1 MASESTTAVELA
13 LDVSEAV
20 GSSADLNEILDS
32 LRRTSENLGTAMSKV
47 FKPMQSSLKGIHTT
61 VQSVNKTLSELAG
74 KLTEVKTMTET
85 TQDSGGMFDWISE
98 GYDSLLGFIGQLET
112 FDGNTEK
119 IEGLFSKVT
128 SSSNMGEL
136 VKNLLP
142 KADKLS
148 ETVSGW
154 VNKSVFGTINKALEN
169 GNISGSLANT
179 LNGVA
184 TTIQN
189 TFSKIGSAF
198 SSMSLGWGAAI
209 AGIITLIVLLVTNW
223 DTLKA
228 AIITAWET
236 IQSALATA
244 AEWLNTTVIQPIV
257 GFFTSAWE
265 MISTALVTAVEWINT
280 TVIQP
285 IVGFFTTIWDGL
297 VAVFTGIGEWVQETI
312 IQPVMDFFTPLVEWF
327 MTLFE
332 SIKQT
337 VSDAFYN
344 IGVII
349 SGCWEILQAVWG
361 VVSEWFNTKV
371 IQPVAQFFRGLWT
384 GICNVAISAWEG
396 IKGAF
401 SAVAEW
407 FDQYV
412 VQPVANFF
420 KGLWEGFK
428 NAAVQAWE
436 GVKSVF
442 SKVASFFKDV
452 FSKAW
457 AGVVAIFA
465 IAGEIFVNIKNG
477 ILTAFKT
484 IVNGIISGINKVVA
498 VPFNGINSALSVI
511 RNISILGLTPFAG
524 LGSIS
529 VPQIPYLA
537 KGAVLPANRP
547 FLAVVGDQ
555 RHGTNVEAPL
565 GTIQEAVALVMDDH
579 IAAMMAGFQAL
590 LNEQRAT
597 RQTIEGIQI
606 GDTVIG
612 QACDRYRSKMA
623 VVHGGW

>member
-1 MASESTTAVELA
+1 MASDEQVVAQVDTGETVVLEVELDIQDVEQGVKTISSEITGLRKTVNSMGVSISKAFKPAVE
-13 LDVSEAV
+13 SM
-20 GSSADLNEILDS
+20 GN
-32 LRRTSENLGTAMSKV
+32 
-47 FKPMQSSLKGIHTT
+47 MQIGM
-61 VQSVNKTLSELAG
+61 SELTDAIATATEAMQGLKTTSAEAPAERGVFDSIIDTAG
-74 KLTEVKTMTET
+74 E
-85 TQDSGGMFDWISE
+85 ISQAI
-98 GYDSLLGFIGQLET
+98 D
-112 FDGNTEK
+112 
-119 IEGLFSKVT
+119 
-128 SSSNMGEL
+128 
-136 VKNLLP
+136 
-142 KADKLS
+142 
-148 ETVSGW
+148 TVD
-154 VNKSVFGTINKALEN
+154 
-169 GNISGSLANT
+169 
-179 LNGVA
+179 
-184 TTIQN
+184 
-189 TFSKIGSAF
+189 SKIGDIESTSETIKKYADIIEQSSGDLGGILVALLPNTSAVVSMIGSVF
-198 SSMSLGWGAAI
+198 SSVAQWVTGTLVPAITGALTSIAGALGISVGWVVAIIAAVIAAI
-209 AGIITLIVLLVTNW
+209 AAVIIYWDEIKLFFTETLPQLWAQLVEWVSGIAVSVAEVFSTIV
-223 DTLKA
+223 A
-228 AIITAWET
+228 
-236 IQSALATA
+236 S
-244 AEWLNTTVIQPIV
+244 IV
-257 GFFTSAWE
+257 GFFTECWN
-265 MISTALVTAVEWINT
+265 W
-280 TVIQP
+280 
-285 IVGFFTTIWDGL
+285 L
-297 VAVFTGIGEWVQETI
+297 VATFAGIGEWIQENI
-312 IQPVMDFFTPLVEWF
+312 IQPIMDFFTPLVEWF

-361 VVSEWFNTKV
+361 VVSEWFNTNV
-371 IQPVAQFFRGLWT
+371 IQPVAQFFNGLWS

-407 FDQYV
+407 FNQYV
-412 VQPVANFF
+412 IQPVANFF

-565 GTIQEAVALVMDDH
+565 STIQEAVALVMDDH